1 MHIVSCLNLKGGAG
15 KTTTAVNTAAALA
28 ELGERVAVLD
38 LDPQQS
44 ASRWA
49 PEGLTVVTIEN
60 AKSARTV
67 KSKIEELAGDGVTY
81 VLAAPLEGLQR
92 GDRFLGDQA
101 SRIAGLEETSF

>member
-49 PEGLTVVTIEN
+49 PEGLTVVTNRKRQERQN
-60 AKSARTV
+60 RQV
-67 KSKIEELAGDGVTY
+67 
-81 VLAAPLEGLQR
+81 Q
-92 GDRFLGDQA
+92 DR
-101 SRIAGLEETSF
+101 RP